1 MVSHRQDVVDDAIE
15 RLLPGQNVLITTI
28 GIHGRM
34 LIVEAN
40 LAADRTE
47 TFVNVE
53 RTKSSSLGARSVFGW
68 EADLTGTNYK

>member
-1 MVSHRQDVVDDAIE
+1 M
-15 RLLPGQNVLITTI
+15 
-28 GIHGRM
+28 
-34 LIVEAN
+34 EAN

-68 EADLTGTNYK
+68 EADLTGTNYR